1 MNTIQARLEDV
12 NRRIT
17 EAARKSGRERSD
29 ITLVAV
35 TKTHPTEM
43 MNTAIECGVTDI
55 GENKPQEVRDK
66 FPDVLPVKWHL
77 IGHLQTN
84 KIKYIIDKV
93 CLIHSV
99 DSIHLMDEID
109 KQAKKHDKV
118 LDILIEVNISGEESK
133 SGISPAEL
141 DSLLIHAGTLSNIKV
156 RGLMTVAPKLYN
168 GVTNTLHFNNM
179 NRLFIDIKG
188 KKYDNVTMDYLSMGM
203 SGDFE
208 EAIECGSNMV
218 RVGSAIF
225 GKREYEITDL
235 K

>member
-1 MNTIQARLEDV
+1 
-12 NRRIT
+12 
-17 EAARKSGRERSD
+17 
-29 ITLVAV
+29 
-35 TKTHPTEM
+35 M

-66 FPDVLPVKWHL
+66 FADVLPVKWHL

-109 KQAKKHDKV
+109 KQAKKHDIV
-118 LDILIEVNISGEESK
+118 MDILIEVNISGEESK
-133 SGISPAEL
+133 SGISPSEL
-141 DSLLIHAGTLSNIKV
+141 ESLLIHAGTLSNIKV

-168 GVTNTLHFNNM
+168 NVTNTLHFNNM

-208 EAIECGSNMV
+208 EAIKCGSNMV

>member
-66 FPDVLPVKWHL
+66 FSDVLPVKWHL

>member
-1 MNTIQARLEDV
+1 MNTIQANLEEV

-17 EAARKSGRERSD
+17 EAAKKSGRERSD

-66 FPDVLPVKWHL
+66 FSDVLPVKWHL

-109 KQAKKHDKV
+109 KQAKKHDIV
-118 LDILIEVNISGEESK
+118 MDILIEVNISGEESK
-133 SGISPAEL
+133 SGISPSEL
-141 DSLLIHAGTLSNIKV
+141 ESLFIHAGTLSNIKV

-208 EAIECGSNMV
+208 EAIKCGSNMV

>member
-1 MNTIQARLEDV
+1 MNTIQANLEEV

-17 EAARKSGRERSD
+17 EAAKKSGRERSD

-66 FPDVLPVKWHL
+66 FADVLPVKWHL

-109 KQAKKHDKV
+109 KQAKKHDIV
-118 LDILIEVNISGEESK
+118 MDILIEVNISGEESK
-133 SGISPAEL
+133 SGISPSEL
-141 DSLLIHAGTLSNIKV
+141 ESLLIHAGTLSNIKV

-168 GVTNTLHFNNM
+168 NVTNTLHFNNM

>member
-1 MNTIQARLEDV
+1 M
-12 NRRIT
+12 
-17 EAARKSGRERSD
+17 
-29 ITLVAV
+29 AV

-66 FPDVLPVKWHL
+66 FADVLPVKWHL

-109 KQAKKHDKV
+109 KQAKKHDIV
-118 LDILIEVNISGEESK
+118 MDILIEVNISGEESK
-133 SGISPAEL
+133 SGISPSEL
-141 DSLLIHAGTLSNIKV
+141 ESLLIHAGTLSNIKV

-168 GVTNTLHFNNM
+168 NVTNTLHFNNM

-208 EAIECGSNMV
+208 EAIKCGSNMV

>member
-1 MNTIQARLEDV
+1 MNTIQARLEEV
-12 NRRIT
+12 NRRIA
-17 EAARKSGRERSD
+17 EAAKKSGRQRSD

-118 LDILIEVNISGEESK
+118 MDILIEVNISGEESK

-168 GVTNTLHFNNM
+168 DVTNTLHFNNM

-225 GKREYEITDL
+225 GKREYEVTDL

>member
-17 EAARKSGRERSD
+17 EAAKKSGRERSD

-66 FPDVLPVKWHL
+66 FSDVLPVKWHL

-118 LDILIEVNISGEESK
+118 MDILIEVNISGEESK

-141 DSLLIHAGTLSNIKV
+141 DSLLIHAGALSNIKV

>member
-1 MNTIQARLEDV
+1 
-12 NRRIT
+12 
-17 EAARKSGRERSD
+17 
-29 ITLVAV
+29 
-35 TKTHPTEM
+35 
-43 MNTAIECGVTDI
+43 
-55 GENKPQEVRDK
+55 
-66 FPDVLPVKWHL
+66 
-77 IGHLQTN
+77 
-84 KIKYIIDKV
+84 
-93 CLIHSV
+93 
-99 DSIHLMDEID
+99 MDEID

>member
-1 MNTIQARLEDV
+1 MNTIQANLEEV

-17 EAARKSGRERSD
+17 EAAKKSGRERSD

-66 FPDVLPVKWHL
+66 FADVLPVKWHL

-109 KQAKKHDKV
+109 KQAKKHDIV
-118 LDILIEVNISGEESK
+118 MDILIEVNISGEESK
-133 SGISPAEL
+133 SGISPSEL
-141 DSLLIHAGTLSNIKV
+141 ESLLIHAGTLSNIKV
-156 RGLMTVAPKLYN
+156 RGLMTVAPKLCN
-168 GVTNTLHFNNM
+168 NVTNTLHFNNM

-208 EAIECGSNMV
+208 EAIKCGSNMV

>member
-1 MNTIQARLEDV
+1 MNTIQANLEEV

-17 EAARKSGRERSD
+17 EAAKKSGRERSD

-43 MNTAIECGVTDI
+43 MNTAIECGATDI

-66 FPDVLPVKWHL
+66 FADVLPVKWHL

-109 KQAKKHDKV
+109 KQAKKHDIV
-118 LDILIEVNISGEESK
+118 MDILIEVNISGEESK
-133 SGISPAEL
+133 SGISPSEL
-141 DSLLIHAGTLSNIKV
+141 ESLLIHAGTLSNIKV

-168 GVTNTLHFNNM
+168 NVTNTLHFNNM

-218 RVGSAIF
+218 RVGRAIY

>member
-1 MNTIQARLEDV
+1 MNTIQANLEEV

-17 EAARKSGRERSD
+17 EAAKKSGRERSD

-43 MNTAIECGVTDI
+43 MNTAIACGVTDI

-66 FPDVLPVKWHL
+66 FADVLPVKWHL

-109 KQAKKHDKV
+109 KQAKKHDIV
-118 LDILIEVNISGEESK
+118 MDILIEVNISGEESK
-133 SGISPAEL
+133 SGISPSEL
-141 DSLLIHAGTLSNIKV
+141 ESLLIHAGTLSNIKV

-168 GVTNTLHFNNM
+168 NVTNTLHFNNM

-208 EAIECGSNMV
+208 EAIKCGSNMV